1 MEKGGIPF
9 LYDTDMERVNETRIF
24 SHIAQNSLSAS
35 ASPAAARE
43 AIKLQSSGVLR
54 NSPRRWVGHSESSRV
69 AWTSS
74 FGLSCVEQGCL
85 FLRHRQQQSDVVS
98 LALKQPDGRS
108 LVQP

>member
-9 LYDTDMERVNETRIF
+9 LYDTGMERVNETRIF

-54 NSPRRWVGHSESSRV
+54 NSPQEV
-69 AWTSS
+69 
-74 FGLSCVEQGCL
+74 
-85 FLRHRQQQSDVVS
+85 
-98 LALKQPDGRS
+98 GRS
-108 LVQP
+108 LRIIPRGLDELLWALVCRTRLSVPQTQAAAK